1 MLDRPAF
8 YYAYQR
14 KALVSTVAYMFMRL
28 TVIGLDDAMPL
39 FMSTPRVDGGMAM
52 TSNQIGLA
60 LFGQG
65 ILLVAHVLFIFP
77 YLKER
82 MGTLQLFWC
91 SAAAIPVACFLL
103 PFMSDLLPYV
113 PSWFLYICVE
123 LYLGL
128 KVMSFATGFTCV
140 TVLINNSAPA
150 RVIGTVN
157 GISQTAAAFAS
168 TIAPTL
174 AGSAFSWSLQNGMPF
189 PFDFHFTFFL
199 FSFLGLGLAGC
210 AYMLPPSIAHR
221 YVE

>member
-1 MLDRPAF
+1 
-8 YYAYQR
+8 
-14 KALVSTVAYMFMRL
+14 MFMRL

-128 KVMSFATGFTCV
+128 KVMSFATGFTCA
-140 TVLINNSAPA
+140 TVLINNSGPSLSCLSLVSLLSLA
-150 RVIGTVN
+150 RPRVPDL
-157 GISQTAAAFAS
+157 S
-168 TIAPTL
+168 PTL
-174 AGSAFSWSLQNGMPF
+174 PWAASPGRQNG
-189 PFDFHFTFFL
+189 
-199 FSFLGLGLAGC
+199 S
-210 AYMLPPSIAHR
+210 SS
-221 YVE
+221 